1 MLDTPPGPEENSAA
15 PVQPELG
22 SKSDAAGVPSGSPVL
37 SPVAESSA
45 VQRVY
50 AVDDDPNVLNVLRT
64 MLSQAGYNVACYPSA
79 VSFLKDLSLITRGMI
94 ITDQVMPDMTGLELH
109 QQLRT
114 LRPNDFRLILI
125 SAFPRTSLTVE
136 AMKLG
141 AITVLDKPFD
151 RQELLEALRDG
162 FLRLETIGEQPLPLP
177 PPLSGGISYLDLLSD
192 REREVILMVYQGST
206 NKAISIRLGLSIK
219 TVEKHRARGMKKMKV
234 TSLAALVRLIDREV
248 ETKAFPGGRAPGGSP
263 HESRT

>member
-1 MLDTPPGPEENSAA
+1 MLDSTPGPEESSAA
-15 PVQPELG
+15 PVQPELA
-22 SKSDAAGVPSGSPVL
+22 SKGDAAGVPSGSPVP
-37 SPVAESSA
+37 SPAATSSA

-64 MLSQAGYNVACYPSA
+64 MLSQAGYDVACYASA

-94 ITDQVMPDMTGLELH
+94 ITDQVMPDMTGLEFH

-162 FLRLETIGEQPLPLP
+162 FLRLETTGEQPLPLP
-177 PPLSGGISYLDLLSD
+177 PPLSGGKSYIDLLSE

-206 NKAISIRLGLSIK
+206 NKAIAIRLGLSIK

-248 ETKAFPGGRAPGGSP
+248 ESKAFPGGRASGSSP
-263 HESRT
+263 DAPQT

>member
-1 MLDTPPGPEENSAA
+1 MFDALPGKDPSSDPEEPVHAA
-15 PVQPELG
+15 
-22 SKSDAAGVPSGSPVL
+22 SGS
-37 SPVAESSA
+37 ESSA
-45 VQRVY
+45 PANPRVY

-64 MLSQAGYNVACYPSA
+64 MLSQAGYDVLCYPSA
-79 VSFLKDLSLITRGMI
+79 VSFLQDLSLLSRGMV
-94 ITDQVMPDMTGLELH
+94 ITDQVMPEMTGLELH
-109 QQLRT
+109 QRLRT

-151 RQELLEALRDG
+151 RHELLEALRDG
-162 FLRLETIGEQPLPLP
+162 FLRLETIGEQPQPLP
-177 PPLSGGISYLDLLSD
+177 PPLPGGKSHLDLLSD

-206 NKAISIRLGLSIK
+206 NKAISIRLALSIK
-219 TVEKHRARGMKKMKV
+219 TVEKHRARGMKKMHV

-248 ETKAFPGGRAPGGSP
+248 ERKVFPGGRAAGSLPG
-263 HESRT
+263 ESQN